1 MPRGFSLI
9 LVVALGAAVP
19 LGLIGCTSQ
28 METTA
33 PPVDAPEQFSNSG
46 TPEVPDRWWTT
57 FENEQLNALVD
68 SATAS
73 NFTLK
78 SAWERLQAA
87 QAVVDRE
94 SSGLF
99 PTLDASGR
107 GEVRRSEGT
116 AEPTEALELGLD
128 ASYEVDL
135 WGRIRASAEAERFRA
150 QATRAEY
157 QTAALSVSSEVVR
170 TWYQLAAA
178 QSQLRLVNDQI
189 ETNET
194 VLELLQNRLETGQI
208 QSVDVL
214 RQRQLVRSTRE
225 QRSVVE
231 SRAQVLEH
239 QLAVLLGAAPQAGVD
254 PAPDTLP
261 GLPPLPETGVPMD
274 LVQRRPDVRQAFNQL
289 RAADRDL
296 AAAVSNQY
304 PRLTLSASASSAAD
318 NAANL
323 FQEWATSFAGN
334 LLAPIFRGGEL
345 RAEVDRTESVKQQR
359 LYEYAQTTLTAF
371 QDVED
376 ALVREQKQ
384 REQIRELD
392 EQVELGQQAYEQL
405 RLQYLNGTSGY
416 LDVLTALDELQQL
429 RRDLLSARLTLVE
442 DRIALYRALAGSF
455 RTSRES
461 DG

>member
-1 MPRGFSLI
+1 MPRGFPLI
-9 LVVALGAAVP
+9 LVVALVAFVP
-19 LGLIGCTSQ
+19 LGLIGCTAQ

-33 PPVDAPEQFSNSG
+33 PPVDAPEQFSDSG
-46 TPEVPDRWWTT
+46 TPKVPDRWWTA
-57 FENEQLNALVD
+57 FENEELNALVD

-73 NFTLK
+73 NFTLR
-78 SAWERLQAA
+78 STWERLQAA

-94 SSGLF
+94 SANLF
-99 PTLDASGR
+99 PDLEASGQ
-107 GEVRRSEGT
+107 GEVRRAQGD
-116 AEPTEALELGLD
+116 AETTETLQVGLSS
-128 ASYEVDL
+128 AYEVDL
-135 WGRIRASAEAERFRA
+135 WGRIRAAVEAERFRA

-157 QTAALSVSSEVVR
+157 QTAALSLSAEVVR
-170 TWYQLAAA
+170 TWYQWAAA
-178 QSQLRLVNDQI
+178 QSQLQLVNDQI

-208 QSVDVL
+208 QGVDIL

-239 QLAVLLGAAPQAGVD
+239 QLAVLLGAAPQTGVE
-254 PAPDTLP
+254 PEPDTLP
-261 GLPPLPETGVPMD
+261 GLPPLPKTGVPMD
-274 LVQRRPDVRQAFNQL
+274 LVQRRPDVREAFHRL

-296 AAAVSNQY
+296 AAAINNQY
-304 PRLTLSASASSAAD
+304 PRLTLSVSASSAAD

-345 RAEVDRTESVKQQR
+345 RAEVDRTESIKQQR

-371 QDVED
+371 QEVED
-376 ALVREQKQ
+376 ALIREQKQ

-416 LDVLTALDELQQL
+416 LDVLTALDDLQQL
-429 RRDLLSARLTLVE
+429 RRDRLSARLTLIE
-442 DRIALYRALAGSF
+442 TRIALYRALAGSF